1 MKRGGSLLKNF
12 AILALLSS
20 AVICWRFPNKR
31 YKRPTI
37 TYDNCGL
44 AKLVTSNRLQINLTY
59 NNNMDCTVVLGLL
72 ETRAVKLSIDNF
84 QVSVIH
90 HHQILVHFKMA
101 CCPYFTFSSYF
112 SPNFTMIT
120 SNYGYRIVNMM
131 QSSRQMKW

>member
-1 MKRGGSLLKNF
+1 MYVHPLFPRTFQQKLKIQSHEERRFTFEEF

-59 NNNMDCTVVLGLL
+59 NNNMDCTVVLGLP

-90 HHQILVHFKMA
+90 HHQILVHFKILHI
-101 CCPYFTFSSYF
+101 FFIF
-112 SPNFTMIT
+112 
-120 SNYGYRIVNMM
+120 
-131 QSSRQMKW
+131 QSKLHYDYIKL